1 MIFDI
6 FVKMSVPSP
15 KRLNMFEPGSRKSS
29 SNPAPV
35 AQVASSKLYKQYSGE
50 IIEKLRTPPIQRN
63 RKFKLE
69 TKLEI
74 LDTDF

>member
-15 KRLNMFEPGSRKSS
+15 KRPNLFEPESSKSS
-29 SNPAPV
+29 SNPAP
-35 AQVASSKLYKQYSGE
+35 VASSKLYKQYSGE

-69 TKLEI
+69 TKLEV